1 MPQPSDAFTLTPI
14 GHIRSAL
21 DDLSIAPRQGREG
34 APDAWIELD
43 PQYAQGLQGLSAGDE
58 IIVLAWFHL
67 ADRTKLAVHPRA
79 ERDRPLTGV
88 FATRAPHRPNPVGL
102 HRVTVREIDGTR
114 LRVGPIEAID
124 GTPIVDIK
132 IAIETDD

>member
-102 HRVTVREIDGTR
+102 HRVTVREMDGTR